1 MLPIVEEIAGVVHCK
16 PQVGLTPHDR
26 VQQRTVEQ
34 HTDIPVPRVFKECIE
49 VVRLVPQERMQRRTA
64 GCMVDVPFLQ
74 DGDAGD
80 TGETVRMGAWSEE
93 SYKPAT
99 QALGPRLRRM
109 QSLAVQAW
117 ALPKRALGEISWK
130 WCMSFLRHGSSGV
143 SWSTLST
150 FPCRRP
156 WSELARWPISFS
168 KRASRRIST
177 NRMWTCQK
185 DFSRALPG
193 GSSVDHTA
201 EIVTLASQEQSSQ
214 WIFWT
219 DRGTLQC
226 KSCQAAL

>member
-1 MLPIVEEIAGVVHCK
+1 MNRTWTTSSHKFDEQDSLVLPIVEEIAGVVHCK

-117 ALPKRALGEISWK
+117 ALPKGALGEISWK

-150 FPCRRP
+150 FPCR
-156 WSELARWPISFS
+156 A
-168 KRASRRIST
+168 
-177 NRMWTCQK
+177 
-185 DFSRALPG
+185 
-193 GSSVDHTA
+193 
-201 EIVTLASQEQSSQ
+201 
-214 WIFWT
+214 
-219 DRGTLQC
+219 DRGVNWRGGPFHSPREHHEGYRRTECRRAKRIFQEHF
-226 KSCQAAL
+226 QVEVP